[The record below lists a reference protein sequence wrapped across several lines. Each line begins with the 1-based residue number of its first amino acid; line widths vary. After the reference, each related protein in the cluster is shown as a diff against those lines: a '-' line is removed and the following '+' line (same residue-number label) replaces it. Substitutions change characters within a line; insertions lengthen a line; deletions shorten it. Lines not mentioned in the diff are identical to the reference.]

1 VVSGDGPQTLAV
13 RAIGPSLTNYG
24 VAGALANPQFQLVR
38 SSDQTVITSNDD
50 WGGASNAATLQAS
63 GFAPSNTYE
72 SAIYITLD
80 PGAYTAIVSGVNNG
94 TGVGLVEVY
103 KVGP

>member
-1 VVSGDGPQTLAV
+1 
-13 RAIGPSLTNYG
+13 
-24 VAGALANPQFQLVR
+24 VR
-38 SSDQTVITSNDD
+38 SSDQATMASNDD
-50 WGGASNAATLQAS
+50 WIRSSNASTIQAS
-63 GFAPSNTYE
+63 GFAPSNDLE

-103 KVGP
+103 KVSN